1 MLVTRKNRGNIRR
14 ILKGERLI
22 MKITRTLTLSTAA
35 LLAIA
40 ALAGCSN
47 DNGSSSSSY
56 GSSAPAANNSSTADN
71 SSSADEN
78 SSTPATKLDTEIT
91 VVSREDG
98 SGTRGAFVELMG
110 IEQKNE
116 AGEKEDMTRGD
127 AEIINSTNGVMM
139 SVAGNVDAIG
149 YISLGSLNDT
159 VKAVDVNGVEVSVD
173 NIKSGDYMVARP
185 FMICYQQAKLDANAA
200 ATDFVKYI
208 ESVEGQA
215 IISDNGYIAIDTTDN
230 YTASGVS
237 GAISLNGSTSVGP
250 VMEKLAEAYKAL
262 NPDVSIDVQQTGS
275 GAGITAA
282 TEGTCDIGM
291 SSRELKQEEIDAGL
305 TPLKIADDGIAVIV
319 NLENPV
325 EDITSDEI
333 MKIYT
338 GEINKWSELA

>member
-1 MLVTRKNRGNIRR
+1 MNITRKISLG
-14 ILKGERLI
+14 
-22 MKITRTLTLSTAA
+22 TAA
-35 LLAIA
+35 LIALA
-40 ALAGCSN
+40 ALAGCS
-47 DNGSSSSSY
+47 GKGAESST
-56 GSSAPAANNSSTADN
+56 AQNSST
-71 SSSADEN
+71 SVEN
-78 SSTPATKLDTEIT
+78 STPAQDTTPEQDTTGGADKLDTEIT

-110 IEQKNE
+110 IEQKNA

-159 VKAVDVNGVEVSVD
+159 VKAVEVNGVEVSVD
-173 NIKSGDYMVARP
+173 TIKSGEYMVARP
-185 FMICYQQAKLDANAA
+185 FNLCYQQAKLDGNAA
-200 ATDFVKYI
+200 ASDFVKYI
-208 ESVEGQA
+208 MSKEGQQV
-215 IISDNGYIAIDTTDN
+215 ISDKGYIAVDASES
-230 YTASGVS
+230 YSPSGVS
-237 GAISLNGSTSVGP
+237 GAISVNGSTSVGP

-262 NPDVSIDVQQTGS
+262 NPDVAIDVQQTGS

-282 TEGTCDIGM
+282 TEGSCDIGM
-291 SSRELKQEEIDAGL
+291 SSRDLKQEEIDAGL

-338 GEINKWSELA
+338 GEINRWDELA

>member
-1 MLVTRKNRGNIRR
+1 MNITRK
-14 ILKGERLI
+14 LS
-22 MKITRTLTLSTAA
+22 LSTAA
-35 LLAIA
+35 LIAVA
-40 ALAGCSN
+40 ALAGCSGN
-47 DNGSSSSSY
+47 TDSTSSANNGSSVQ
-56 GSSAPAANNSSTADN
+56 
-71 SSSADEN
+71 E
-78 SSTPATKLDTEIT
+78 STPAQDSSAAQNNESEQDSTTGAAKLNTEIT

-127 AEIINSTNGVMM
+127 AEIINSTNGVIM

-159 VKAVDVNGVEVSVD
+159 VKAVEVNGVEVTVD
-173 NIKSGDYMVARP
+173 NIKSGEYMVARP
-185 FMICYQQAKLDANAA
+185 FNLCYQQAKLDGNAA
-200 ATDFVKYI
+200 ASDFVKYI
-208 ESVEGQA
+208 ISKEGQQ
-215 IISDNGYIAIDTTDN
+215 IISDNGYIAVDTTDS
-230 YTASGVS
+230 YSPSGIN
-237 GAISLNGSTSVGP
+237 GAISINGSTSVGP

-262 NPDVSIDVQQTGS
+262 NPDVAIDVQQTGS

-282 TEGTCDIGM
+282 TEGSCDIGM
-291 SSRELKQEEIDAGL
+291 SSRDLKQEEIDAGL

-319 NLENPV
+319 NLDNPV

-338 GEINKWSELA
+338 GEINRWDELA

>member
-1 MLVTRKNRGNIRR
+1 
-14 ILKGERLI
+14 
-22 MKITRTLTLSTAA
+22 MKITRTLSLSTAA
-35 LLAIA
+35 LIA
-40 ALAGCSN
+40 LVALAGCSS
-47 DNGSSSSSY
+47 NGSSSSSN
-56 GSSAPAANNSSTADN
+56 GSSAQDSSTSQN
-71 SSSADEN
+71 STPVQESSAAQD
-78 SSTPATKLDTEIT
+78 STPKQDSTGGADKLDTEIT

-159 VKAVDVNGVEVSVD
+159 VKAVEVNGVEVNVD
-173 NIKSGDYMVARP
+173 NIKSGGYMVARP
-185 FMICYQQAKLDANAA
+185 FNICYQQSKLDGNAA
-200 ATDFVKYI
+200 ASDFVKYI
-208 ESVEGQA
+208 MSTEGQQLIA
-215 IISDNGYIAIDTTDN
+215 DNGYIAVESSES
-230 YTASGVS
+230 YSPSGVT
-237 GAISLNGSTSVGP
+237 GAISVNGSTSVGP
-250 VMEKLAEAYKAL
+250 VMEKLAEAYKAF
-262 NPDVSIDVQQTGS
+262 NPDVAIDVQQTGS

-282 TEGTCDIGM
+282 TEGSCDIGM
-291 SSRELKQEEIDAGL
+291 SSRDLKQEEIDAGL

-325 EDITSDEI
+325 EDISSDEI

-338 GEINKWSELA
+338 GEINRWDELS